1 MKIKKIVLIVLS
13 LIFVVAL
20 MACNNGENLDE
31 KNLGKE
37 NVTQNDGKVEEE
49 IEKKKLFYYV
59 GSELI
64 AIGENGIIIPI
75 DMREGRKITYG
86 ELLSE
91 EYYTAYSLKE
101 GTNRKLDKVN
111 LAVFLDE
118 SDNENKNLVSVL
130 MPYGKKVATDTTY
143 LSDQTY
149 DVYELDLP
157 VDITNEMSEMDASL
171 KIGDNGYGYV
181 LELEKYDTF
190 VTNANFNINFEQKS
204 EDVEL
209 SENVA
214 NKIKEYINNN
224 EIANDVPY
232 ACTNKLV
239 TDLDGDNKVEKI
251 YAIETNA
258 FNENNFDANVSKT
271 GALSL
276 ILIEREN
283 EEVEIMFESKIKPF
297 NYVADAFWNDI
308 YGYINELQIF
318 IADIDNDND
327 KEIIVDANII
337 EPEGGGIM
345 KFYSISNGRYEE
357 VNTSYYGCGN

>member
-20 MACNNGENLDE
+20 MACNNRENLDE
-31 KNLGKE
+31 KNLEKE
-37 NVTQNDGKVEEE
+37 NVVQNNNETNEE

-64 AIGENGIIIPI
+64 AVGENGIISPI
-75 DMREGRKITYG
+75 DMRGNGKITYD

-101 GTNRKLDKVN
+101 GTNRKLNKVN
-111 LAVFLDE
+111 LAVFLDDG
-118 SDNENKNLVSVL
+118 DNENKNLVSAL
-130 MPYGKKVATDTTY
+130 MSYGKKVATTTTY
-143 LSDQTY
+143 LSEQTY

-157 VDITNEMSEMDASL
+157 VDITDEISEMDASL
-171 KIGDNGYGYV
+171 KIGDNGYGYL

-190 VTNANFNINFEQKS
+190 VTNANFNINFDQKS

-209 SENVA
+209 SENVT

-232 ACTNKLV
+232 TCTNKFV

-251 YAIETNA
+251 YAIETKV
-258 FNENNFDANVSKT
+258 FNENNFDADVSKT

-297 NYVADAFWNDI
+297 NYVADEFWCYI
-308 YGYINELQIF
+308 YGYVNELQVF

-345 KFYSISNGRYEE
+345 KFYSMNNGKYEE